1 MSARNWNQAMSGN
14 RGSPGSGGIATA
26 AKGVSPGGAN
36 GVATKGA
43 NGAPHPQSIGSGG
56 GIFAVATPVIDFTSI
71 TGNLASTLD
80 NDVAGPIT
88 Q

>member
-1 MSARNWNQAMSGN
+1 MSGN
-14 RGSPGSGGIATA
+14 GGTPGSGGVATA
-26 AKGVSPGGAN
+26 GNGGSPGGAN
-36 GVATKGA
+36 GVATQGA
-43 NGAPHPQSIGSGG
+43 SGVAHPLSIGAGG
-56 GIFAVATPVIDFTSI
+56 GIFAVATAVIDFTSI